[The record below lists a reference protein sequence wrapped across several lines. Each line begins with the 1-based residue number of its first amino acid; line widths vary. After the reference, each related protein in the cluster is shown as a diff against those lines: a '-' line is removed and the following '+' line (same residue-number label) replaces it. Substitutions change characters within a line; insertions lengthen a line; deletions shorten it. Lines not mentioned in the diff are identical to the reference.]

1 MLSDPFVESI
11 TSFSTS
17 LYDPPSLNP
26 SEREMPLPC
35 TISSRILVAAAR
47 GLTIRLD
54 EENRPWVE
62 QLSLSGHIK
71 LIGTLDDE
79 AITIRAT
86 LTILGQEL
94 LDWLER

>member
-1 MLSDPFVESI
+1 
-11 TSFSTS
+11 
-17 LYDPPSLNP
+17 
-26 SEREMPLPC
+26 MPLPC
-35 TISSRILVAAAR
+35 TLSSRIVVAAAR
-47 GLTIRLD
+47 GVPIRLD

-79 AITIRAT
+79 AITLRAT
-86 LTILGQEL
+86 LTSLGQEL

>member
-1 MLSDPFVESI
+1 MS
-11 TSFSTS
+11 
-17 LYDPPSLNP
+17 
-26 SEREMPLPC
+26 LPC
-35 TISSRILVAAAR
+35 TTSSRILVAAAR
-47 GLTIRLD
+47 GLSIRLD

-86 LTILGQEL
+86 LTSLGQEL

>member
-1 MLSDPFVESI
+1 
-11 TSFSTS
+11 
-17 LYDPPSLNP
+17 
-26 SEREMPLPC
+26 MPLPC

-71 LIGTLDDE
+71 LAATLDTD
-79 AITIRAT
+79 AVTVKAT
-86 LTILGQEL
+86 LTRLGQEL